1 MNVILLYPSSYIS
14 CYTILFLQLS
24 AADFR
29 NNEALETLLPLLEK
43 TFSEFKTHE
52 HIENQYIMERLK
64 QRLKIMNVTCHAVCN
79 CHKDNDLVEASFLH
93 LLLCQHYSSE

>member
-1 MNVILLYPSSYIS
+1 MLSECTQEVCISSIIFFFV
-14 CYTILFLQLS
+14 CLQLS

-52 HIENQYIMERLK
+52 HIENQFIMERLK

-79 CHKDNDLVEASFLH
+79 CHKDNDLVEVSFLKTC
-93 LLLCQHYSSE
+93 LR